1 MPKTAAAQDVL
12 DFWFDESKLE
22 QWYKK
27 DPAFDETI
35 RVAIDALTDPVR
47 ICLVAAT
54 YWFCVDQVR
63 ARQPVSAGLE
73 PDHHR

>member
-12 DFWFDESKLE
+12 DFWFDESKPE

-35 RVAIDALTDPVR
+35 RSRFEDTITRRHCRRGWTAGRTSWTPALP
-47 ICLVAAT
+47 
-54 YWFCVDQVR
+54 
-63 ARQPVSAGLE
+63 
-73 PDHHR
+73 

>member
-12 DFWFDESKLE
+12 DFWFDESKPE

-35 RVAIDALTDPVR
+35 RSRFEDTVTAALSARLDSC
-47 ICLVAAT
+47 CLLYTSPSPRDVEES
-54 YWFCVDQVR
+54 R
-63 ARQPVSAGLE
+63 MPSSA
-73 PDHHR
+73 

>member
-12 DFWFDESKLE
+12 DFWFDESKPE

-35 RVAIDALTDPVR
+35 RSRFEDTITAALS
-47 ICLVAAT
+47 
-54 YWFCVDQVR
+54 
-63 ARQPVSAGLE
+63 ARLDSW
-73 PDHHR
+73 RTS